1 VSARYRVVELSR
13 LDPIERPESPWRAA
27 LTIAAVVAY
36 AVLLG
41 GCGASTL
48 DRATTAY
55 GVAHALQSGAVAT
68 VRREV
73 RDDLREAC
81 AGETSPAAI
90 DACITERAE
99 RWRAAEAGLDVSA
112 AALDVAGAELL
123 AWAED
128 GDPDAA
134 PRTACERLSSAVEA
148 VAHVVRLLDAL
159 GVRLPDGLPS
169 WTCGGER

>member
-1 VSARYRVVELSR
+1 MARKRDRSSGTTPAV
-13 LDPIERPESPWRAA
+13 A
-27 LTIAAVVAY
+27 LLVR
-36 AVLLG
+36 
-41 GCGASTL
+41 
-48 DRATTAY
+48 D

-68 VRREV
+68 VRGEV
-73 RDDLREAC
+73 RDDLRETC
-81 AGETSPAAI
+81 SSETSPAAI
-90 DACITERAE
+90 DACVTERAE

-134 PRTACERLSSAVEA
+134 PRTACERLSSAIEA

-159 GVRLPDGLPS
+159 GVRLPAGLPS
-169 WTCGGER
+169 WTCGGDR